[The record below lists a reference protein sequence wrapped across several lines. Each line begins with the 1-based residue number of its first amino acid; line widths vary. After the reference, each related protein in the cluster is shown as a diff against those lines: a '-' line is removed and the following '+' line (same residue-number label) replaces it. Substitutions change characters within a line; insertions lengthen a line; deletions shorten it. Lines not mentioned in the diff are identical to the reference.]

1 MKILTIYAHI
11 WGFPGSSAGKESA
24 CNAGDLGLTP
34 GLGRSPGEGKGS
46 PLQYA
51 GLDNSC
57 IVHGVAKSQ
66 TRLSDSLSAL
76 NLVEP
81 PSLFSLV
88 IVSVSDDG
96 SRVHFLWTFYK
107 LLSYSPASVLLL
119 ATSPLCYHDLLR
131 PFFIMT
137 PATSIPLTSL
147 PGWLEVQPA

>member
-1 MKILTIYAHI
+1 MVKNLPAMWET
-11 WGFPGSSAGKESA
+11 WVQS
-24 CNAGDLGLTP
+24 LGWEYPL
-34 GLGRSPGEGKGS
+34 EKGNL
-46 PLQYA
+46 LQYS
-51 GLDNSC
+51 GQENSMDC

-88 IVSVSDDG
+88 IVLVSDDG